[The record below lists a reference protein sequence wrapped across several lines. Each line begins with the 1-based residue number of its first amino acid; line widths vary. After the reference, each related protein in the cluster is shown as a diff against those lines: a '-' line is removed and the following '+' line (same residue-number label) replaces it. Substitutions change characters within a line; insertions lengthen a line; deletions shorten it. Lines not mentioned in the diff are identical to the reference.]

1 MFSSTNLRQRRK
13 RKMETKKPKNITV
26 DLSKFQPNILE
37 RAVSLEIAKSFE
49 PVINPNEPITIKMAV
64 SNAFLSGI
72 AFARRGMTDEEKE
85 DLRKVLEESIKRI
98 EENDKQ
104 DMQQY
109 GA

>member
-1 MFSSTNLRQRRK
+1 MK
-13 RKMETKKPKNITV
+13 TKKPKNITV
-26 DLSKFQPNILE
+26 DLSEFKPTIIE
-37 RAVSLEIAKSFE
+37 RAVSLEIAHSFE
-49 PVINPNEPITIKMAV
+49 PIIDPNEPITTMMAV

-85 DLRKVLEESIKRI
+85 DLRKVLAESIKRI

-104 DMQQY
+104 DMQGH